1 MPKGGPPRV
10 RCDATRRGV
19 QTSRAVQERA
29 VDRMNHEGRLGSLAG
44 TERVMSIVVGEG
56 VGR

>member
-10 RCDATRRGV
+10 RCDATGRV
-19 QTSRAVQERA
+19 IKTSRMVGERA
-29 VDRMNHEGRLGSLAG
+29 VDRINHEGRLGYSVR
-44 TERVMSIVVGEG
+44 TERVISIVVEG

>member
-1 MPKGGPPRV
+1 MPKGEPPRV
-10 RCDATRRGV
+10 RCDATGRV
-19 QTSRAVQERA
+19 IKTSRAVPERA

-44 TERVMSIVVGEG
+44 TERVMSIVVGEE